1 MPAGPTALVV
11 ALLLLPGWIFTR
23 VEGLPRMSRSAV
35 EEVLHLIACS
45 LATAGVAVLAYVTV
59 TEQFDTPLTQVTALT
74 RKGLTDSPTR
84 AAWSATILVVTSCVI
99 AGLVGWA
106 VKGRRGRRAD
116 DETTYH
122 PEAALWASFFPGV
135 HGTVVDVQMRD
146 GRLISG
152 YFVGHDV
159 TDERTPDLHIQ
170 EPRVTNPPSRSL
182 RQRTA
187 KAESQAYPGGQMM
200 LIGTEIVSVM
210 IREPERAGSPEN

>member
-45 LATAGVAVLAYVTV
+45 LATAGVAVLAYVTT
-59 TEQFDTPLTQVTALT
+59 TEHFDTPLTQVTALT
-74 RKGLTDSPTR
+74 REGLADSPSR
-84 AAWSATILVVTSCVI
+84 AAWSAAGLVGASCVI
-99 AGLVGWA
+99 AWIGGA
-106 VKGRRGRRAD
+106 VVKWRRGRGAD
-116 DETTYH
+116 DETVYH
-122 PEAALWASFFPGV
+122 PEASLWASFFPGA

-170 EPRVTNPPSRSL
+170 EPRVATPPSM
-182 RQRTA
+182 
-187 KAESQAYPGGQMM
+187 AETDSRAYPGVRMM

-210 IREPERAGSPEN
+210 IRPAETEGSPEN